1 MTETTEKPRQA
12 EFMIDAAVVKAAE
25 LRAKLQTR
33 ELPQVAKAIL
43 QRASE
48 QATPLV
54 DADGNPMEP
63 AHPAERA
70 DGTLRKRIRFR
81 TPREEHEVVKQR
93 IRTSGQSMTAVLEDG
108 LRRYA
113 ETGEY

>member
-1 MTETTEKPRQA
+1 MTTKRQA
-12 EFMIDAAVVKAAE
+12 EFMIDARVHRAAE
-25 LRAKLQTR
+25 LRAERLVQ

-48 QATPLV
+48 NATPLL

-63 AHPAERA
+63 AHPADRPE
-70 DGTLRKRIRFR
+70 GTERKRIRFR
-81 TPREEHEVVKQR
+81 TDPKEHDVVKER
-93 IRTSGQSMTAVLEDG
+93 IRSSGSSMTAVLEDG

>member
-1 MTETTEKPRQA
+1 MTTKRQA
-12 EFMIDAAVVKAAE
+12 EFMIDGAVHKAAD
-25 LRAKLQTR
+25 LRARLQMR

-48 QATPLV
+48 DATPLV

-63 AHPAERA
+63 AHPADRAEGTERV
-70 DGTLRKRIRFR
+70 RIRFR
-81 TPREEHEVVKQR
+81 TPTDEHEVIKQR
-93 IRTSGQSMTAVLEDG
+93 IRASGSSMTAVLEDG

>member
-1 MTETTEKPRQA
+1 MTEATKKKRQA
-12 EFMIDAAVVKAAE
+12 EFMIDATVVRAAE
-25 LRAKLQTR
+25 LRAERLVQ

-48 QATPLV
+48 NATPLV
-54 DADGNPMEP
+54 DADGNPTEP
-63 AHPAERA
+63 AHPAERPP
-70 DGTLRKRIRFR
+70 GTKRRRIRFR
-81 TPREEHEVVKQR
+81 TWPEEHDIVKER
-93 IRTSGQSMTAVLEDG
+93 LRSSGASMTAVLEDG

>member
-1 MTETTEKPRQA
+1 MTTKRQA
-12 EFMIDAAVVKAAE
+12 EFMIDATVHKAAE

-48 QATPLV
+48 QATPLL
-54 DADGNPMEP
+54 DADGKPMEP
-63 AHPAERA
+63 AHPAERP
-70 DGTLRKRIRFR
+70 DGTERVRIRFR
-81 TPREEHEVVKQR
+81 TPRDEHEVVKQR